1 MIKVDRCNQNPLIT
15 PQDVRPSRENFK
27 VDGIFNCGVTRY
39 KDEIILLCRVAES
52 VKNVPEGS
60 CKIPLVTN
68 KHGKDEIEVVTI
80 VQSEHPE
87 FDYSDSRSIRR
98 KGANGMKKIAYLTS
112 LSHLRIARSKD
123 GIHFILDDQP
133 TILPRAED
141 ECWGMEDPRITKME
155 DN

>member
-87 FDYSDSRSIRR
+87 FD
-98 KGANGMKKIAYLTS
+98 
-112 LSHLRIARSKD
+112 
-123 GIHFILDDQP
+123 
-133 TILPRAED
+133 
-141 ECWGMEDPRITKME
+141 
-155 DN
+155 